1 VADLQR
7 LLEAA
12 VRAPNGG
19 NRQIARFLAVTDRA
33 RITRFGELYHEAW
46 WAKRRD
52 ELGRTGPA
60 DVPPEAT
67 NYRAAMALADHMRE
81 VPCVA
86 LAFAEPPGWAH
97 SVLPACQNLML
108 AARALG
114 IGSIPTTPHPSVMA
128 RVYALFALRGAST
141 DTASNRSRMP
151 SSISSSCAW
160 RRWSSVPQTARSRPL
175 AAFGRNVLCVL
186 VGRNT
191 RRDGRVDR
199 LVRVTGVRW
208 LVRCLYRALL
218 KPDQPFPRTLARL
231 VRYRARRR
239 W

>member
-1 VADLQR
+1 VYKPVSW
-7 LLEAA
+7 AA
-12 VRAPNGG
+12 RGRQGRASGALAARPIAA
-19 NRQIARFLAVTDRA
+19 RARFTEEA
-33 RITRFGELYHEAW
+33 RHDW

-67 NYRAAMALADHMRE
+67 NYRVAMALADYMRE
-81 VPCVA
+81 IPCVV

-114 IGSIPTTPHPSVMA
+114 IGSIPTTLHPSVMA

-151 SSISSSCAW
+151 SSISSSCGR

>member
-1 VADLQR
+1 MSVGEAIFTQRSIRRFRPDPLPVADLQL

-12 VRAPNGG
+12 VRAPDGG

-60 DVPPEAT
+60 EVPPEAT

-86 LAFAEPPGWAH
+86 LTFAEPPGWAH

-108 AARALG
+108 AARAVG
-114 IGSIPTTPHPSVMA
+114 IGSIPTPLHPSVMA
-128 RVYALFALRGAST
+128 RVYALFALPDELAFHFCIPLGYPAEGARFG
-141 DTASNRSRMP
+141 RSRRHP
-151 SSISSSCAW
+151 TPETTCLDRWGGPVPW
-160 RRWSSVPQTARSRPL
+160 R
-175 AAFGRNVLCVL
+175 
-186 VGRNT
+186 
-191 RRDGRVDR
+191 
-199 LVRVTGVRW
+199 
-208 LVRCLYRALL
+208 
-218 KPDQPFPRTLARL
+218 
-231 VRYRARRR
+231 
-239 W
+239 